1 MKIIKW
7 KLKIKNIDDIKRIL
21 IFSINRNSLINIV
34 KEETDIFFYSI
45 VGQDKIL
52 IQIDDIYADLDI
64 IDSKDN
70 KFEFKSNNVIRA
82 ILFYSQIKS
91 YKYIN
96 DKQNIIDDRYIYSR
110 SYKSLVPEYLNK
122 SYFIIIRD
130 ILNNKKYGSNYM
142 ASLITTIFA
151 YYINSNLSSMLIKPF
166 IREYSID
173 ESKYI
178 VRGPSFNA
186 FFIRELKVPL
196 KVIKNTETI
205 YSPVSAR
212 VMLYNYK
219 NLYKLKLHIKGKNFS
234 LLKLINEKKIE
245 KKYSVAVCR
254 LAINDYHHV
263 HMPEDGILIK
273 ISEFNG
279 TYTSVDIDY
288 LRNSEYNV
296 LNDNKRVVLKFK
308 RSDDSRFY
316 IILIGS
322 ILISSIVHKLELNK
336 TYYTREKICYFQYG
350 GSCVVYVSDRNIY
363 FDSDLLYFSN
373 ECIESHVKVG
383 EEIGNVYKQK
393 EKLFINSYNI
403 KKHIFGFINK
413 LINYIVLLI
422 IKINKKYLKDLNL
435 QII

>member
-45 VGQDKIL
+45 IGQEKIL
-52 IQIDDIYADLDI
+52 IQIDDIYANLNI
-64 IDSKDN
+64 TNSISN
-70 KFEFKSNNVIRA
+70 KFEFKSNNVSRA
-82 ILFYSQIKS
+82 ILFYSQIES

-96 DKQNIIDDRYIYSR
+96 DKQNVIDDRFIYSR
-110 SYKSLVPEYLNK
+110 SYKSLVPEYLNN
-122 SYFIIIRD
+122 SFFIIIRD
-130 ILNNKKYGSNYM
+130 VLNNKKYGSNYM
-142 ASLITTIFA
+142 TSLITTIFA

-166 IREYSID
+166 IKQYNID

-178 VRGPSFNA
+178 VKGPSFNA

-196 KVIKNTETI
+196 KVIKNTEII

-254 LAINDYHHV
+254 LALNDYHHV

-273 ISEFNG
+273 LTEFNG
-279 TYTSVDIDY
+279 TYLSVDVDY
-288 LRNSEYNV
+288 LRNPEYNV

-308 RSDDSRFY
+308 RSDNSKFY
-316 IILIGS
+316 IILVGA

-336 TYYTREKICYFQYG
+336 TYYTREKIGYFQYG

-363 FDSDLLYFSN
+363 FDKDLSYFSN
-373 ECIESHVKVG
+373 EGIESHIKVG

-393 EKLFINSYNI
+393 DISFISSYNV
-403 KKHIFGFINK
+403 KKHIFGFINI
-413 LINYIVLLI
+413 LINYIVLLF